1 MTLKYYTHG
10 PQSGGNPKSIVFL
23 LHGYGANGQD
33 LLGLA
38 PFWST
43 AMPDTVFIS
52 PDAPFPCEMGPF
64 GFQWFSLRNWS
75 PENILQGVKEAQPI
89 LNQFIDEMLQR
100 YELTDDKVALV
111 GFSQGTM
118 MSLYAGP
125 RRKGR
130 IAGVMGYSGGLVGV
144 ETLSAPDV
152 HKIPV
157 HLIHGNEDTVL
168 PLQYYHIARQGLEE
182 NGFTVTG
189 TIREGLPHSIDDQGV
204 EEGGAFLSR
213 VLGA

>member
-10 PQSGGNPKSIVFL
+10 PQSGGKPKSIVFL

-100 YELTDDKVALV
+100 YELIDDKAALV

-125 RRKGR
+125 RRKNR

-144 ETLSAPDV
+144 ETLSEPDV

-168 PLQYYHIARQGLEE
+168 PLQYYHIARQGLEA
-182 NGFTVTG
+182 NGFSVTG